1 MPDANQPHPWD
12 QSWDRA
18 SRQWDEA
25 FSPAR
30 FALLLA
36 IVIAVSFSDVVF
48 GGATFFIRDY
58 ARFGYPLA
66 LYHQNSFW
74 AGEIPLWN
82 PFNSC
87 GLPFLAQWNTLAAY
101 PGSLFYLLLP
111 LSWALGFFNL
121 AHLFLGGMGMYFL
134 GRHCTGWRLA
144 GAVAGIAYAFNGFT
158 LNALMWPNYMAAL
171 GWLPWV
177 LLVGDRALARGGR
190 TLFAAGV
197 VCAMQV
203 LSGTPELT
211 AMTWLVLGVFAG
223 AHLIDRRY
231 GAWVLSG
238 RLLAV
243 IGIGVLLSA
252 IQLLPFV
259 ELLRHSERGGEFVGN
274 MWSMLPTGWARL
286 VLPSFYGAPTSMGI
300 VMDPAQSFT
309 NSYYPGNL
317 ILVLACLSTLRA
329 RSSLVAGLIF
339 LGLIVLTLALG
350 DAGHLYAFLLKVFPP
365 IGLMRYPVK
374 FVMLLTIVAPLLAAW
389 GMAALASSEGRDRSA
404 WRLRNRIL
412 LSAGLLL
419 VLTAFLVWFERSYPV
434 VVGGKFYAISAS
446 NGVARAGFLV
456 VGASLLLWLR
466 FSQLRR
472 RLPAAALFLGLLWL
486 DLLTHTPRQNPTVAR
501 SAYQPGFAAL
511 DQLVPKPA
519 LGHSRAAVAPA
530 TDLRFQ
536 LGWIPDSFQNVL
548 LTRLGMTGNANI
560 LDHLPKVGGFYALSL
575 RETSEVEQ
583 ALWLS
588 LNRCHTNI
596 ADFLSVSQVNQL
608 PADFEQEPAT
618 AEQAPAKPFEW
629 AARHTFLPFV
639 TAGMMPLRQDPTN
652 AVSFMRSEGF
662 DPRRVVIV
670 NDTDGLPAAGSDDAS
685 VILKSFSAH
694 RVVIEA
700 RSSAPALVVVGQSL
714 YPPWEAEVDGQPA
727 PLIRANHAFQAV
739 LVDAGTHEIILQYSD
754 RMFQLG
760 LAVSLTMF
768 AGGSL
773 FFCRTRRR
781 RRLGQTLVGESTL

>member
-1 MPDANQPHPWD
+1 MMSDANQPHRLD
-12 QSWDRA
+12 QPPDQA
-18 SRQWDEA
+18 SRRWDVA

-30 FALLLA
+30 FALLLG

-48 GGATFFIRDY
+48 GGATFFVRDY

-87 GLPFLAQWNTLAAY
+87 GLPFLAQWNTLATY

-111 LSWALGFFNL
+111 LSWALGVFNL
-121 AHLFLGGMGMYFL
+121 LHLFFGGMGMYFL

-144 GAVAGIAYAFNGFT
+144 GAVAGLAYAFNGFT
-158 LNALMWPNYMAAL
+158 LNALMWPNYMASL

-190 TLFAAGV
+190 SLFAAGV

-203 LSGTPELT
+203 LAGTPELT
-211 AMTWLVLGVFAG
+211 AMTWLVLGIFAG
-223 AHLIDRRY
+223 AHLIDGRY
-231 GAWVLSG
+231 SAWVLSR

-243 IGIGVLLSA
+243 VGIGLLLST

-309 NSYYPGNL
+309 NSYYPSTL
-317 ILVLACLSTLRA
+317 ILVLACLSTVRA

-339 LGLIVLTLALG
+339 LSLIILTLALG

-389 GMAALASSEGRDRSA
+389 GMAALASTDGQDRSA

-412 LSAGLLL
+412 ISAGVLLM
-419 VLTAFLVWFERSYPV
+419 LTVFLVWFEHSYPV
-434 VVGGKFYAISAS
+434 VVGGEFYAISAS

-456 VGASLLLWLR
+456 IGTSLLLWLR
-466 FSQLRR
+466 GSQLKLRS
-472 RLPAAALFLGLLWL
+472 LAAVLFLGLLWL

-501 SAYQPGFAAL
+501 SVYQPGFAAL
-511 DQLVPKPA
+511 EQLDPKPA

-530 TDLRFQ
+530 ADLRFQ

-560 LDHLPKVGGFYALSL
+560 LDNMPKVGGFYALSL
-575 RETSEVEQ
+575 RESSEVEQ
-583 ALWLS
+583 SLWLS
-588 LNRCHTNI
+588 LNLCRTNI

-608 PADFEQEPAT
+608 PADSEQESGDG
-618 AEQAPAKPFEW
+618 EQAPAKPFEW

-639 TAGMMPLRQDPTN
+639 TAGMMPVRQEPTN
-652 AVSFMRSEGF
+652 VVNFMRSEAF
-662 DPRRVVIV
+662 DPRKVVV
-670 NDTDGLPAAGSDDAS
+670 VSETGRLPAAGSDDAE
-685 VILKSFSAH
+685 VFLKSFSAH

-700 RSSAPALVVVGQSL
+700 RSSAPTLVVVGQSL
-714 YPPWEAEVDGQPA
+714 YPPWKADVDGQAA

-739 LVDAGTHEIILQYSD
+739 PVDAGTHVIVLRYAD

-760 LAVSLTMF
+760 LAISLTVF
-768 AGGSL
+768 AGGARLS
-773 FFCRTRRR
+773 FQPHPRRQAR
-781 RRLGQTLVGESTL
+781 KSDPW